1 MRWQKDPQLT
11 VECPLKVESLKALIL
26 KLCTRTGESLQPEM
40 PHHEKTFIRL
50 QNELVNGIDALFV
63 FVAHPE
69 VEAPDNRSECNV
81 RREAEVRKGG
91 RTSKSE
97 SGTKR
102 RGIIMTVLA
111 PLNTRFERFTLN
123 HLVDEMERCTHCTQS
138 IDGCAVVVIFRN
150 GGR

>member
-11 VECPLKVESLKALIL
+11 VERPLKVESLKALIL

-50 QNELVNGIDALFV
+50 QNELVNGVDALFV

-81 RREAEVRKGG
+81 HREAEVRKGG

-111 PLNTRFERFTLN
+111 PLNTRFERFRN
-123 HLVDEMERCTHCTQS
+123 RDEERLMRETQEVLTPLFWR
-138 IDGCAVVVIFRN
+138 GW
-150 GGR
+150 GRLRSRRR